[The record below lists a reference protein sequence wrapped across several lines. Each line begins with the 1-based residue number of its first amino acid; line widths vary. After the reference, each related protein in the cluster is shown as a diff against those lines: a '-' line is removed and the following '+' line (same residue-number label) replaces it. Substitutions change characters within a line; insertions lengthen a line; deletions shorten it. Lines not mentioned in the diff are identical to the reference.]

1 MWGILFK
8 TILVLLAIVGL
19 TEVFRLLSFRLLRT
33 KNCGRVY
40 WVLSFRGH
48 DKEAELA
55 LKNAVEHLRW
65 LDSAQE
71 RLVLCVDRGM
81 DEETRRVCRCIC
93 RENLD
98 VRLCTPEEA
107 AKILEQPFANT

>member
-33 KNCGRVY
+33 KNQGKIF
-40 WVLSFRGH
+40 WVLSFQGH
-48 DKEAELA
+48 DDEAELSV
-55 LKNAVEHLRW
+55 KNAVEHLRW
-65 LDSAQE
+65 LDSTQE
-71 RLVLCVDRGM
+71 KQVLCIDRGM
-81 DEETRRVCRCIC
+81 DEETREVCRIIS

-98 VRLCTPEEA
+98 VHICTPEEA
-107 AKILEQPFANT
+107 AASLER